1 MKFILIA
8 MAIALVCAYA
18 EEYPNKYDNMNL
30 DEVLGNKR
38 LLNGYMKCAL
48 DKGPCTAEGRDLKY
62 YISDGLKTGCSKC
75 TARQRK
81 GIKKVMKH
89 LIKHEPEY
97 WKQAVDK
104 YDPDRLYTKMYEKE
118 VESWS

>member
-1 MKFILIA
+1 MTTSIFLLFIKQFYSDIA
-8 MAIALVCAYA
+8 TTVFYLQ
-18 EEYPNKYDNMNL
+18 NSS
-30 DEVLGNKR
+30 VLT
-38 LLNGYMKCAL
+38 LPISIFLT
-48 DKGPCTAEGRDLKY
+48 D